1 MNVEDI
7 FHSRGMVRILRKISI
22 EKEVN
27 ISQLSRGLGLNHMQ
41 TKNYLE
47 YLKAIDLVKEKR
59 FGKIRIFSCNEE
71 NEYMRLI
78 IRFMNEWEGINQK
91 G

>member
-1 MNVEDI
+1 MRIEDI
-7 FHSRGMVRILRKISI
+7 FYSRGMVKILWKISI
-22 EKEVN
+22 EREVN

-47 YLKAIDLVKEKR
+47 YLKACNLVKEKR
-59 FGKIRIFSCNEE
+59 FGRIRIFSCNEE

-78 IRFMNEWEGINQK
+78 IKFMNDWSNISQRD
-91 G
+91 